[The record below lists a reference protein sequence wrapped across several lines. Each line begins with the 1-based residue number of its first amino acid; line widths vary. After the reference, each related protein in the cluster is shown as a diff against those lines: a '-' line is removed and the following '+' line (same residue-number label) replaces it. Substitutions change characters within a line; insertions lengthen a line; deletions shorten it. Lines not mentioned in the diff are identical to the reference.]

1 MSSSTRAFFIAALIA
16 LPCGALLHLLALI
29 GVSGAWPAM
38 VHMALFGWITAMIYA
53 VNFHTMPV
61 FTARDFPYPRL
72 IWTQWLAWCA
82 GVVLVTAG
90 ILMPWRGAE
99 IAGLLLQLL
108 AALTFVANTIS
119 LFRHGPHRAH
129 RPPMPPIPD
138 QSRVD
143 RLGTRATK
151 LAGVC
156 LPLALL
162 LLLAVRLTWLDG
174 AWLLAAEHI
183 MALGWVML
191 MIVGVAYHVLPR
203 FSGVGT
209 HGPGWAQAQ
218 LLCQVGALVLM
229 ATGLGFG
236 WPRAFAL
243 GGILMTLALALFA
256 WGIWPT
262 VSGRSALHAW
272 RTPGRASR
280 AAHRHPPIPIEER
293 TR

>member
-16 LPCGALLHLLALI
+16 LPTSALLHLLALA

-38 VHMALFGWITAMIYA
+38 VHLTLFGWITAMIYA
-53 VNFHTMPV
+53 VNFHAVPV
-61 FTARDFPYPRL
+61 FAGRDFPYPRL
-72 IWTQWLAWCA
+72 IWAQWMAWCS
-82 GVVLVTAG
+82 GVALATTG
-90 ILMPWRGAE
+90 ILVPWQGAE
-99 IAGLLLQLL
+99 LAGLLLQLI
-108 AALTFVANTIS
+108 AALTFIANTIL
-119 LFRHGPHRAH
+119 LFQHGPQRAN
-129 RPPMPPIPD
+129 RPPLPPIPD
-138 QSRVD
+138 QPRVD
-143 RLGTRATK
+143 RVGTRATK
-151 LAGVC
+151 LAGLS

-162 LLLAVRLTWLDG
+162 LLLAVRLAWMDG

-183 MALGWVML
+183 MTLGWVML

-209 HGPGWAQAQ
+209 RGPGWAQAQ
-218 LLCQVGALVLM
+218 LLCQLGALILM
-229 ATGLGFG
+229 AVGLGFG

-262 VSGRSALHAW
+262 ISGRSALQAW
-272 RTPGRASR
+272 RAPGRRSQ
-280 AAHRHPPIPIEER
+280 AARRPPIPIEER